1 MPLIPW
7 KPFRDLDE
15 FFEEGDRFFPMVP
28 RFKLMEPA
36 MDIYE
41 TDKEVVA
48 ELDLPGIDP
57 DKVEVLVKNQVLRV
71 KGEMEEKKEAKEK
84 GYWRREIRRG
94 SFERMVRLPV
104 PVKEDKVEATYEKG
118 LLKIVMPK
126 LEEKKPPEKKIKIRV
141 KEA

>member
-1 MPLIPW
+1 MPLIPLR
-7 KPFRDLDE
+7 PFHD
-15 FFEEGDRFFPMVP
+15 FDRFFEDEEWLPFVP
-28 RFKLMEPA
+28 QRGVWGPA

-41 TDKEVVA
+41 TEKDVIA

-57 DKVEVLVKNQVLRV
+57 DKVEVSVKHQILRV

-84 GYWRREIRRG
+84 GYLRREIRKG
-94 SFERMVRLPV
+94 SFERTVRLPV
-104 PVKEDKVEATYEKG
+104 PVKEDKVEAIYEKG

-126 LEEKKPPEKKIKIRV
+126 LEAKKPPERKIKIRV